1 MDNDDA
7 STAFSYE
14 VAADKMRNQLK
25 FLLSK
30 LVYTISRESHP
41 IAFLFEDLHWADND
55 ALGKNYLTDILFYHL
70 IHLTFTNFS
79 TETMQTITM
88 DRSNT
93 HCMYFVSFRDDDAPV
108 TLGITRMIEAVQD
121 QGLQLFNIRL
131 GPVDKDTI
139 NTLVSETLVSR
150 RVSYFL
156 LLLRERS
163 PTVIPLNVDHTT
175 KSQQAIE
182 QLNSQQDWRSNS
194 LRYIPSQVA
203 S

>member
-7 STAFSYE
+7 STAFCYE

-30 LVYTISRESHP
+30 LVCTISTESHP

-55 ALGKNYLTDILFYHL
+55 AFGNNYLTDILFYHL

-79 TETMQTITM
+79 TETMQTIMM

-93 HCMYFVSFRDDDAPV
+93 HCMYFVRFRDDDAPV
-108 TLGITRMIEAVQD
+108 TLGITQVIEAVQD

-139 NTLVSETLVSR
+139 NTLVSETLVSS

-182 QLNSQQDWRSNS
+182 LLNSQQDWRSNS
-194 LRYIPSQVA
+194 LRYKPSQVA